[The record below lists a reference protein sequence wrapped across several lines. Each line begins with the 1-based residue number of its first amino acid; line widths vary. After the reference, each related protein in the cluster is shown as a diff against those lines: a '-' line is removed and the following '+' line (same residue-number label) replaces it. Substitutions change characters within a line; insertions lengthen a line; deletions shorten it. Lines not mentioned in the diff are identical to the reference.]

1 MVMLAHAGEGKPVYV
16 VTDSNA
22 NLFLPETPSQTHQK
36 CSPAT
41 WAANGLVKVTHKMNH
56 HRLLTEV

>member
-1 MVMLAHAGEGKPVYV
+1 MVMLAHAGEGKQVYV

-22 NLFLPETPSQTHQK
+22 NLFLPETHQK